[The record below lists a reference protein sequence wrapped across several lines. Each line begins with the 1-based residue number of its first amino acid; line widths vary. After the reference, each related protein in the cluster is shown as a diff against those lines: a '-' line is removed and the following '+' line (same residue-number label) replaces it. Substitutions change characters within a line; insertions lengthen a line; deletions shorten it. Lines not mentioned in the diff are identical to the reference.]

1 MNGLDKS
8 IADKIQFWSKP
19 DTVSYWVI
27 DVVSDHTQHASQAR
41 ALQEFW
47 KTLSDDKEPNKLYLM
62 QKLLVIL
69 TFPEQGNIVRNG
81 SALQNA
87 IQALDPAL
95 CSHIK
100 LNLIQA
106 FPQVREAHTLQMQL
120 SVKTASFKE
129 YWGHVFD
136 LITLMVLLDAS
147 LQSSYLFSKTE
158 SSQEVAQRG
167 SLISYA
173 RMLRSISDYFY
184 GLGVANNHDV
194 MDDVAL
200 ISSLLRSND
209 SDNTLYAR
217 FVMDIDAIEA
227 CPEQRMRLVFLAIQH
242 AYSKMGDYFEEYHVL
257 GDGYR
262 MSQELRQAIQDHQQV
277 VKSKL
282 IIMQGSSA
290 SSITDSLKTFWY
302 RWGAPADRVKQLQDE
317 HDFLGKL
324 LFVNQ
329 QGCLNLKI
337 LVQIQNVYPNI
348 FLLCHQKTKEL
359 YASVKDDLSEK
370 LMQRAKVASAS
381 PKLTM
386 RPDHPLMK
394 SLQQQSKARLIQA
407 PPLHKQTPPS
417 SPFLSSARA
426 SISDEAEE
434 DDSTTLYL
442 PVKDIEQLYGTPPE
456 QRALHQHSRDCG
468 NAQKNYLIDW
478 MSINLSR
485 GTLQLNKLEQE
496 TRDLCCVYWKY
507 NTKDHFKTHSNVYA
521 TEQQVIEY
529 AKGELALLAGSEGD
543 AQALIARQ
551 RHDNLTSSYK
561 H

>member
-8 IADKIQFWSKP
+8 IADKILFWSKP
-19 DTVSYWVI
+19 GTVGYWVS
-27 DVVSDHTQHASQAR
+27 DVVSDQTQHDSQAR

-47 KTLSDDKEPNKLYLM
+47 KTLNNDKEPNKLYLM

-69 TFPEQGNIVRNG
+69 TFPQQGNIVRNG
-81 SALQNA
+81 SALQNT

-100 LNLIQA
+100 LNLRQA
-106 FPQVREAHTLQMQL
+106 FPQIREVHTLQMQL
-120 SVKTASFKE
+120 SVKTTSFKE

-136 LITLMVLLDAS
+136 LITLMVLLDAG

-158 SSQEVAQRG
+158 SSQEVAQRV

-173 RMLRSISDYFY
+173 KMLRSISDYFY

-209 SDNTLYAR
+209 SDNILYTR
-217 FVMDIDAIEA
+217 FALDMDVIEA
-227 CPEQRMRLVFLAIQH
+227 CPEQRMRMVFLAIQH

-262 MSQELRQAIQDHQQV
+262 ISQELRQSIQDHQQV

-282 IIMQGSSA
+282 IIMQGSSF

-317 HDFLGKL
+317 YDFLGKM

-337 LVQIQNVYPNI
+337 LVQIQNANPNL
-348 FLLCHQKTKEL
+348 FLFCHQKTKEL
-359 YASVKDDLSEK
+359 YANVKDDLTEK
-370 LMQRAKVASAS
+370 LAQRARVVPTSL
-381 PKLTM
+381 KLIM
-386 RPDHPLMK
+386 RPNHPLMQ

-407 PPLHKQTPPS
+407 PPLRKQTPPS
-417 SPFLSSARA
+417 SPFLSAARV
-426 SISDEAEE
+426 SVSDEVEE
-434 DDSTTLYL
+434 DDDATLCL
-442 PVKDIEQLYGTPPE
+442 PVKDVEQLYGTPPE
-456 QRALHQHSRDCG
+456 QRALHQHSRACG

-507 NTKDHFKTHSNVYA
+507 NTKDHFKTHSNAYA

-543 AQALIARQ
+543 AQALIARE
-551 RHDNLTSSYK
+551 RHDGLAHSFK